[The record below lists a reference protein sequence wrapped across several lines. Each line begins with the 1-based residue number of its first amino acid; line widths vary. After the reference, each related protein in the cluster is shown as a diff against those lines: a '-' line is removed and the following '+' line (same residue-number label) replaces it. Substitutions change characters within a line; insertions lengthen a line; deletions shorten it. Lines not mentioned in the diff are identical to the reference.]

1 MKANADP
8 QNNCIT
14 QRLSLY
20 TTAAAGAVFASGVCA
35 ATTPSPNAPASFTV
49 PDGTSDTLE
58 FDIDGD
64 GTVDLQFYASA
75 ASAGDP
81 CEYPA
86 TNPGYAYVQG
96 LDGNEIARE
105 DYGGYASLVSG
116 SFPAGGEST
125 SSFAPFLSCQ
135 YSDGEDQAT
144 FEVGPGGVSNSGFVG
159 VQFASG
165 GETLNAVLQMQF
177 EEGSLTTNIVYACYN
192 TTPGEP
198 VNTDEC
204 VILSGGGSPTAVPA
218 GKLAV
223 PLSLGLLALGGLA
236 LYRRQRAFA

>member
-135 YSDGEDQAT
+135 YSGGEDEAT
-144 FEVGPGGVSNSGFVG
+144 FEVGPGGC
-159 VQFASG
+159 QQQR
-165 GETLNAVLQMQF
+165 LRRRAVRQWRRNPQR
-177 EEGSLTTNIVYACYN
+177 GAA
-192 TTPGEP
+192 
-198 VNTDEC
+198 D
-204 VILSGGGSPTAVPA
+204 AVR
-218 GKLAV
+218 
-223 PLSLGLLALGGLA
+223 GGLPDHEHRLRLLQHHA
-236 LYRRQRAFA
+236 RRTGQHRRVRDPQRWRFTDGGARR